1 MSFKVGD
8 RVSILQESGYLTVIE
23 IKSTH
28 LIVVEDDDGFER
40 IVPINTLVPL
50 MSSDFGVIPDFSK
63 DELELQHQR
72 SKKQKQPIKKS
83 NWNGFPYI
91 DLHIE
96 ELVAN
101 HQELPVQEILQIQMS
116 RFRSFIRK
124 CIERNEKK
132 CYIIHGVGEGVLRS
146 EVHLY
151 LHRMDAVTYDFA
163 NSIEFGELGATEVR
177 FL

>member
-1 MSFKVGD
+1 MSFRIGD
-8 RVSILQESGYLTVIE
+8 RVSILRESGYLTIVRIQ
-23 IKSTH
+23 SQH
-28 LIVVEDDDGFER
+28 LVVLEDDDGFER
-40 IVPINTLVPL
+40 TVPVNTLVPL
-50 MSSDFGVIPDFSK
+50 LSDDFGVIPDFSK
-63 DELELQHQR
+63 DDVEVQERAQFQ
-72 SKKQKQPIKKS
+72 KKQPIKKS

-101 HQELPVQEILQIQMS
+101 HEELPVQEILQIQMS
-116 RFRSFIRK
+116 RFRGFIRK
-124 CIERNEKK
+124 CIDRNEKK

-151 LHRMDAVTYDFA
+151 LHRMDAVMYDFA